1 MSKAFTKED
10 DADDTPLVPHPVSLL
25 PPGAKNYLTDQGAR
39 RLRNELE
46 RLLNLERPPL
56 VARSDDR
63 ESKRE
68 LQAIDQR
75 IQYLQESLRTAEI
88 VAAPPLPHDVV
99 RFGASV
105 TVRDRAGEES
115 HYRIVGV
122 DETESDRCWVSWRSP
137 LARALLNA
145 SLGQKV
151 VFKTPKGLSE
161 LEILHIAYE

>member
-10 DADDTPLVPHPVSLL
+10 DADDTPLLPLPVALL
-25 PPGAKNYLTDQGAR
+25 PPGAKNYLTDHGAR
-39 RLRNELE
+39 RLRDELE
-46 RLLNLERPPL
+46 RLLTLERPPL
-56 VARSDDR
+56 VARSEDR

-68 LQAIDQR
+68 LQVIDQR
-75 IQYLQESLRTAEI
+75 IQYLQESLRTAEV
-88 VAAPPLPHDVV
+88 VASPPLPHDVV

-115 HYRIVGV
+115 RYRIVGV
-122 DETESDRCWVSWRSP
+122 DETESDRGWVSWRSP

-145 SLGQKV
+145 RLGQKV